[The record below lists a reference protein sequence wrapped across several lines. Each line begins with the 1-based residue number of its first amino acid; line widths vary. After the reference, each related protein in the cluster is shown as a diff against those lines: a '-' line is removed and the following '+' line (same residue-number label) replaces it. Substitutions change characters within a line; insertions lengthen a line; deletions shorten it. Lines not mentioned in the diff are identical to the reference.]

1 VCQKEAHPLSDLLFL
16 LFLHLYDKKIKG
28 MDDIT
33 QINKDTTINMPWG
46 SMTIINYKVQ
56 ENGAIT
62 GDSIYVTSMQQNRV
76 DNKEIKPYH
85 YVSFLLISLLLIIVV
100 YRYLKNKKK
109 IKALESQI
117 KTIKQAMQVQAEER
131 DNERRKMFSIYITN
145 TPVYEKIQS
154 LIKAHIDDIP
164 TGELLQEAAWEN
176 LKSEINKLDD
186 NFCERLKKDF
196 TLLKPEDIKY
206 CCLFKLGLKASEIA
220 CLMGRTPNMIHK
232 RRKLISERLGLDK
245 TSFALEEFL
254 YSF

>member
-1 VCQKEAHPLSDLLFL
+1 
-16 LFLHLYDKKIKG
+16 
-28 MDDIT
+28 MDDIIQT
-33 QINKDTTINMPWG
+33 NKDTTISMPWG
-46 SMTIINYKVQ
+46 SMTIINYKLQ

-62 GDSIYVTSMQQNRV
+62 GDSIYVSSMQQNRA

-85 YVSFLLISLLLIIVV
+85 YASFLLLTILLIIVI
-100 YRYLKNKKK
+100 YRYLKNKRR
-109 IKALESQI
+109 IKVLESQME
-117 KTIKQAMQVQAEER
+117 TIKRSMQVQAEER
-131 DNERRKMFSIYITN
+131 DNERKKMFSIYIVN

-164 TGELLQEAAWEN
+164 TGELLQESAWEN

-220 CLMGRTPNMIHK
+220 CLMGRTSNMIHK
-232 RRKLISERLGLDK
+232 RRKLISERLGIDK
-245 TSFALEEFL
+245 TSFTLEDFL
-254 YSF
+254 NSF

>member
-1 VCQKEAHPLSDLLFL
+1 M
-16 LFLHLYDKKIKG
+16 KKTDS
-28 MDDIT
+28 MDEVMQT
-33 QINKDTTINMPWG
+33 SKDTTINMPWG
-46 SMTIINYKVQ
+46 STTIINYKVQ

-62 GDSIYVTSMQQNRV
+62 GDTIYVTTMHQLSA

-85 YVSFLLISLLLIIVV
+85 YVSFLLLSLLLIIVV

-117 KTIKQAMQVQAEER
+117 ETITQSMQAQAEER
-131 DNERRKMFSIYITN
+131 DNERRKMFTIYIIN

-176 LKSEINKLDD
+176 LKNEINKLDD

-232 RRKLISERLGLDK
+232 RRKLISERLGINK
-245 TSFALEEFL
+245 TSFSLEDFL
-254 YSF
+254 RSF